1 MAERHRAGA
10 DPEKRH
16 EAENLAKEAM
26 EEIQHGN
33 KDEGRFLAEEAR
45 ELDPSAAENVLRA
58 REQKGTDKPAQTK
71 TSGDAKNAKSG
82 GGSKS
87 SNGAKSGNGSR
98 SSSKTH
104 DSGGHAA
111 ELTTDHDKIRAW
123 AEARNG
129 RPSVVKGS
137 RDTEGGGILRI
148 DFDDPEESLE
158 PISWDEF
165 FDIFDDRKLAF
176 LYQERTAD
184 GKLSRFFKF
193 VRRDQD
199 GR

>member
-58 REQKGTDKPAQTK
+58 RDQEGTDKPAQTK
-71 TSGDAKNAKSG
+71 TSGHAKNAKSG
-82 GGSKS
+82 SGSKS

-98 SSSKTH
+98 SSSKIH

-193 VRRDQD
+193 VRRDED